1 MSRRHWCLAAVLIGS
16 ASATLMQNFIT
27 VSLPTIASELAGH
40 STVGWVVGAYMLA
53 STAVLLNSGRWAD
66 RQGPRKVYVVGTLLY
81 AVATVLTSQSQ
92 SMVQLIMFR
101 VIQGLGAGI
110 IVPASMAAVT
120 RYWRDKRLGRIIGLL
135 GSMQVVA
142 TLIGAPLGGWL
153 TSVLGWRVAF
163 ASPALLSIV
172 ALTLSLSLPGSRL
185 PSEPDKARSLRSVL
199 AEPVFVRGL
208 ISTAGLSSL
217 AYGAAA
223 YLPMSMAHTLQM
235 DAATLGWLV
244 LPLVAGSGIGSAI
257 GGLRAHHE
265 RTEVIG
271 WLTATIGVLTCL
283 VPHIWSLAVG
293 GALVGIGVGIGMP
306 AIFVRLQ
313 DAIGGGS
320 EAVTSG
326 FVQFARNAGGALGV
340 PLYGV
345 GLMLP
350 VVLSTSLLLTFSFM
364 SVVAIGGLILC
375 WAGIIGVSSY
385 NPVHKPLRDDK
396 TIG

>member
-1 MSRRHWCLAAVLIGS
+1 M
-16 ASATLMQNFIT
+16 
-27 VSLPTIASELAGH
+27 
-40 STVGWVVGAYMLA
+40 
-53 STAVLLNSGRWAD
+53 
-66 RQGPRKVYVVGTLLY
+66 
-81 AVATVLTSQSQ
+81 
-92 SMVQLIMFR
+92 
-101 VIQGLGAGI
+101 
-110 IVPASMAAVT
+110 
-120 RYWRDKRLGRIIGLL
+120 
-135 GSMQVVA
+135 
-142 TLIGAPLGGWL
+142 
-153 TSVLGWRVAF
+153 
-163 ASPALLSIV
+163 
-172 ALTLSLSLPGSRL
+172 
-185 PSEPDKARSLRSVL
+185 
-199 AEPVFVRGL
+199 RGL

-217 AYGAAA
+217 AFGAAVC
-223 YLPMSMAHTLQM
+223 LPMSMAHTLKM

-283 VPHIWSLAVG
+283 VPHIWSLTVG

-350 VVLSTSLLLTFSFM
+350 VALSISLLLTFSFM
-364 SVVAIGGLILC
+364 SVAAIGGLILC
-375 WAGIIGVSSY
+375 WVGIIGVSACNS
-385 NPVHKPLRDDK
+385 VHKSSRKGK

>member
-66 RQGPRKVYVVGTLLY
+66 HQGPRKVYVVGTLLY
-81 AVATVLTSQSQ
+81 ASATVLTSQSQ

-172 ALTLSLSLPGSRL
+172 ALALSLSLP
-185 PSEPDKARSLRSVL
+185 E
-199 AEPVFVRGL
+199 
-208 ISTAGLSSL
+208 AGRR
-217 AYGAAA
+217 
-223 YLPMSMAHTLQM
+223 
-235 DAATLGWLV
+235 V
-244 LPLVAGSGIGSAI
+244 NPLK
-257 GGLRAHHE
+257 R
-265 RTEVIG
+265 
-271 WLTATIGVLTCL
+271 
-283 VPHIWSLAVG
+283 
-293 GALVGIGVGIGMP
+293 
-306 AIFVRLQ
+306 
-313 DAIGGGS
+313 
-320 EAVTSG
+320 EASC
-326 FVQFARNAGGALGV
+326 
-340 PLYGV
+340 
-345 GLMLP
+345 
-350 VVLSTSLLLTFSFM
+350 
-364 SVVAIGGLILC
+364 LC
-375 WAGIIGVSSY
+375 WLSRYSCE
-385 NPVHKPLRDDK
+385 D
-396 TIG
+396 

>member
-1 MSRRHWCLAAVLIGS
+1 MNRRHWCLAAVLIGS

-81 AVATVLTSQSQ
+81 AAATVLTSQSQ

-163 ASPALLSIV
+163 ASPALLSVV
-172 ALTLSLSLPGSRL
+172 ALALSLSIPGSRS
-185 PSEPDKARSLRSVL
+185 PSEPVEARSLLSVL
-199 AEPVFVRGL
+199 AEPVLVRGL

-217 AYGAAA
+217 AFGAAA
-223 YLPMSMAHTLQM
+223 YLPMLMVHAAYGCRDFRVVGIASGGGKRHRFRNRRTARASCAHRGDRVADGDYRCSDVPGASYLVADCGRCTRGHRCWHWYARDLREAPGCDQWRERGCDKRVCSIRKERRWCFGGSPLRSRV
-235 DAATLGWLV
+235 DAARGSFYLSVADLLVHVCRRDWWTYPVLGGNHWCFFL
-244 LPLVAGSGIGSAI
+244 
-257 GGLRAHHE
+257 
-265 RTEVIG
+265 
-271 WLTATIGVLTCL
+271 
-283 VPHIWSLAVG
+283 
-293 GALVGIGVGIGMP
+293 
-306 AIFVRLQ
+306 
-313 DAIGGGS
+313 
-320 EAVTSG
+320 
-326 FVQFARNAGGALGV
+326 
-340 PLYGV
+340 
-345 GLMLP
+345 
-350 VVLSTSLLLTFSFM
+350 
-364 SVVAIGGLILC
+364 
-375 WAGIIGVSSY
+375 
-385 NPVHKPLRDDK
+385 
-396 TIG
+396 

>member
-1 MSRRHWCLAAVLIGS
+1 MSRRHWCLAAVLIGA

-66 RQGPRKVYVVGTLLY
+66 CQGPRKVYVVGTLLY
-81 AVATVLTSQSQ
+81 AAATVLTSQSQ

-163 ASPALLSIV
+163 ASPALLSVV
-172 ALTLSLSLPGSRL
+172 ALALSLSIPGSRS
-185 PSEPDKARSLRSVL
+185 PSEPVEARSLLSVL
-199 AEPVFVRGL
+199 AEPVLVRGL

-217 AYGAAA
+217 AFGAAV
-223 YLPMSMAHTLQM
+223 YLPMSMAHTLKM

-244 LPLVAGSGIGSAI
+244 LPLVAGSGI
-257 GGLRAHHE
+257 RAQHA

-385 NPVHKPLRDDK
+385 NPVHKSSRKGK

>member
-1 MSRRHWCLAAVLIGS
+1 M
-16 ASATLMQNFIT
+16 
-27 VSLPTIASELAGH
+27 
-40 STVGWVVGAYMLA
+40 
-53 STAVLLNSGRWAD
+53 LLNSGRWAD

-81 AVATVLTSQSQ
+81 AAATVLTSQSQ
-92 SMVQLIMFR
+92 SMVQLIIFR
-101 VIQGLGAGI
+101 AIQGLGAGI

-163 ASPALLSIV
+163 ASPALLSIM
-172 ALTLSLSLPGSRL
+172 ALALSLSLPGSRP
-185 PSEPDKARSLRSVL
+185 PSEPAEARSLLSVL
-199 AEPVFVRGL
+199 AEPVLVRGL

-217 AYGAAA
+217 AFGAAV

-257 GGLRAHHE
+257 GGLRAHHA
-265 RTEVIG
+265 RAEVIG
-271 WLTATIGVLTCL
+271 WLMATIGVLTCL
-283 VPHIWSLAVG
+283 VPHIWSLTVG

-313 DAIGGGS
+313 GVIGGGN

-326 FVQFARNAGGALGV
+326 FVQLARNAGGALGV
-340 PLYGV
+340 PLYGI

-350 VVLSTSLLLTFSFM
+350 VVLSVSLLLTFSFM
-364 SVVAIGGLILC
+364 SAAAIGGLILC
-375 WAGIIGVSSY
+375 WAGIIGVSAC
-385 NPVHKPLRDDK
+385 NPVHEPLRK
-396 TIG
+396 ERVTE

>member
-1 MSRRHWCLAAVLIGS
+1 
-16 ASATLMQNFIT
+16 
-27 VSLPTIASELAGH
+27 
-40 STVGWVVGAYMLA
+40 
-53 STAVLLNSGRWAD
+53 
-66 RQGPRKVYVVGTLLY
+66 
-81 AVATVLTSQSQ
+81 
-92 SMVQLIMFR
+92 
-101 VIQGLGAGI
+101 
-110 IVPASMAAVT
+110 
-120 RYWRDKRLGRIIGLL
+120 
-135 GSMQVVA
+135 MQVVA